1 MTQGI
6 EEIIKGI
13 LADPKLTY
21 PQRLTALAGA
31 AENTPDPVPLSR
43 EAQWFADRDI
53 VFDMGEGNAPY
64 RPRYVLPDYDK
75 FMRQGSRFLMLDP
88 PGDIWDAVSNLLIL
102 YRHVPSVI
110 TGPVYIGH
118 IDRLLDPFIKD
129 EEEARHAI
137 RIFLTHVD
145 RTISD
150 SFCHADIGPYDTK
163 AGRII
168 LELSAQMQRP
178 VPNMSLIYNE
188 HTTDEF
194 ACKAIETGLVTAK
207 PSFVNDAMYTA
218 DWGREYAIV
227 SCYNALPIGG
237 GGLTLGRLNMKKLG
251 DVAESREHF
260 LDHLLPAAVAA
271 QCEQMDKRDT
281 YILEQGRFLENT
293 FLCSEGL
300 IHRDKFVGMF
310 GMVGLAECVNTVL
323 KHEKP
328 EERYGHGREA
338 QEFALLILDRMH
350 EQIKA
355 YKPKYGRFEMHGQV
369 GIATDTGVTP
379 NTRIPVGEEPPLHDQ
394 LLFTALTQKHFA
406 AGIGELFPFEETAKK
421 NPMAVLDII
430 KGAFGEGM
438 RYFSFY
444 SSSSDVV
451 RVTGYLVKR
460 SDIERFDA
468 GEACLGNSTV
478 LGSGAS
484 RGLHIFERS
493 VRQVPQ
499 EKD

>member
-6 EEIIKGI
+6 EETIKGV
-13 LADPKLTY
+13 LSDPKLTY
-21 PQRLTALAGA
+21 PQRLTALAQA
-31 AENTPDPVPLSR
+31 AENTPDPVPLSE
-43 EAQWFADRDI
+43 EAQWFVDRDI

-75 FMRQGSRFLMLDP
+75 FMKQGSKFLMLDP
-88 PGDIWDAVSNLLIL
+88 PKDIWDAVSNLLIL

-110 TGPVYIGH
+110 AGPVYIGH
-118 IDRLLDPFIKD
+118 IDRLLEPFVKD

-137 RIFLTHVD
+137 RIFLTNVD

-188 HTTDEF
+188 HTPDDF

-207 PSFVNDAMYTA
+207 PSFVNDAMYSA
-218 DWGREYAIV
+218 DWGSEYAIV

-237 GGLTLGRLNMKKLG
+237 GGLTLGRLNLKKLG
-251 DVAESREHF
+251 DAAESKDHF
-260 LDHLLPAAVAA
+260 MKLLPAAVAA

-281 YILEQGRFLENT
+281 YIFEEAHFMENT
-293 FLCSEGL
+293 FLSAEGL
-300 IHRDKFVGMF
+300 IEKDKFVGMF

-323 KHEKP
+323 KLEKP

-338 QEFALLILDRMH
+338 EEFALQILDMIH
-350 EQIKA
+350 AQVTA
-355 YKPKYGRFEMHGQV
+355 YKPKYGKFEMHGQV

-379 NTRIPVGEEPPLHDQ
+379 NTRVPVGEEPSLPEH
-394 LLFTALTQKHFA
+394 LLFTAKTQKHFA

-421 NPMAVLDII
+421 NPMAILDII
-430 KGAFGEGM
+430 KGAFGQGM

-460 SDIERFDA
+460 SDIERYDA

-484 RGLHIFERS
+484 RGLHIFGRS
-493 VRQVPQ
+493 VRNV
-499 EKD
+499 

>member
-6 EEIIKGI
+6 EETIKGV
-13 LADPKLTY
+13 LSDPKLTY
-21 PQRLTALAGA
+21 PQRLTALAQA
-31 AENTPDPVPLSR
+31 AENTPDPVPLSE
-43 EAQWFADRDI
+43 EAQWFVDRDI

-75 FMRQGSRFLMLDP
+75 FMKQGSKFLMLDP
-88 PGDIWDAVSNLLIL
+88 PKDIWDAVSNLLIL

-110 TGPVYIGH
+110 AGPVYIGH
-118 IDRLLDPFIKD
+118 IDRLLDPFVKD

-137 RIFLTHVD
+137 RIFLTNVD

-168 LELSAQMQRP
+168 LELSAEMQRP

-188 HTTDEF
+188 HTPDDF

-207 PSFVNDAMYTA
+207 PSFVNDAMYSA
-218 DWGREYAIV
+218 DWGSEYAIV
-227 SCYNALPIGG
+227 SCYNALPVGG
-237 GGLTLGRLNMKKLG
+237 GGLTLGRLNLKKLG
-251 DVAESREHF
+251 DAAESKEHF
-260 LDHLLPAAVAA
+260 MKLLPAAVAA

-281 YILEQGRFLENT
+281 YIFEEARFMENT
-293 FLCSEGL
+293 FLSAEGL
-300 IHRDKFVGMF
+300 IEKDKFVGMF

-323 KHEKP
+323 KLEKP

-338 QEFALLILDRMH
+338 EEFALQILDMIH
-350 EQIKA
+350 AQVTA
-355 YKPKYGRFEMHGQV
+355 YKPIYGKFEMHGQV

-379 NTRIPVGEEPPLHDQ
+379 NTRVPVGEEPSLPEH
-394 LLFTALTQKHFA
+394 LLFTAKTQKHFA

-421 NPMAVLDII
+421 NPMAILDII
-430 KGAFGEGM
+430 KGAFGQGM

-460 SDIERFDA
+460 SDIERYDA

-484 RGLHIFERS
+484 RGLHIFGRS
-493 VRQVPQ
+493 VRNV
-499 EKD
+499 